1 MNNHG
6 RQFNYCSYYCQMK
19 KGPGVRLPKKI
30 HPLHRVRHAL
40 EMTQKDFAF
49 QIGISP
55 QMLQFIELGKRKLT
69 PDLAEDVY
77 VFTGVLPDSLKKGPP
92 ISSLGGVFDKQRFE
106 MWQMVR
112 QGENEEAPKRV
123 MEKRVEALK
132 WIGQAMQNTQ
142 RGIIWEEEFRRFLLK
157 TIQRYQISEEI
168 EKLKKDHIAK
178 GNTWPDEAFLP
189 SKEAGK
195 RATAA
200 SLILK
205 FKN

>member
-1 MNNHG
+1 M
-6 RQFNYCSYYCQMK
+6 Q
-19 KGPGVRLPKKI
+19 KGPGVRLPDKI
-30 HPLHRVRHAL
+30 HPLHRVRHVVG
-40 EMTQKDFAF
+40 MTQKDFAF

-55 QMLQFIELGKRKLT
+55 RMLQAIELGDRRLK
-69 PDLAEDVY
+69 PEVAEAVHIL
-77 VFTGVLPDSLKKGPP
+77 TGVLPASLKKGPP
-92 ISSLGGVFDKQRFE
+92 RSSLGGIFDHQRFQ

-112 QGENEEAPKRV
+112 QGENEEAPKRLV
-123 MEKRVEALK
+123 EKRVEALK

-157 TIQRYQISEEI
+157 TIQRYQISEEL